1 MKKNLRFM
9 ALSAVG
15 VVLIIAAFVIEL
27 HYMRLEN
34 VTFFTKLIIFI
45 LLNLNLIALL
55 TLMFFVSKSL
65 FKVYLERKNRV
76 LGYKF
81 KTRFVIVLVV
91 LTMIP
96 SILLFVVSISVIT
109 RYLDR
114 WFDPQVRQPLTLSID
129 IAKAAYEME
138 REQALRYAQSLASGG
153 KLDSTY
159 TVQHLVRVPDDASET
174 VKAGFEGKADVEVIS
189 DDNGDI
195 IRAVAPE
202 FREGRQTGV
211 VVVES
216 LMSPVISGNVEA
228 IKGAYR
234 NYQTLELWKTPI
246 KVNYILILSFFTLM
260 AVFMALWVA
269 LRVARGI
276 TDPIQMLAQATE
288 DVARGNLDAI
298 VESTREDEI
307 GLLMKSFNN
316 MVRELRESKE
326 SLQRALKESDRRRLI
341 IENILDNINSGVIS
355 LDPAGNI
362 LTINNAA
369 CRILHLSPGM
379 IIGENYSALLE
390 TLHSDEL
397 KEAVKQVRIRDS
409 RIVEREFRVSVG
421 DNRILLRIFMTA
433 LGDVDDFLGTLVVFD
448 DMTELVRAQR
458 ALAWQ
463 EVARRIAHE
472 IKNPLTPIK
481 LSTDHMIKKWSNQDS
496 DFGKVFERST
506 KTIIKE
512 VESLK
517 RLVDEFSRF
526 GKMPEIRK
534 SPTRISAILENV
546 VNLYGDYREV
556 TIRTVL
562 PASEPLVD
570 LDAEQFKRVII
581 NIVDNAIQ
589 AMQSKGNIIITIRHE
604 RAANRVFVE
613 IADDGPG
620 IREEDREKLFL
631 PYFSTK
637 KDGTGLG
644 LAIASKIITEHRG
657 YIRIGD
663 NTPQG
668 TIFSI
673 ELPVREG

>member
-1 MKKNLRFM
+1 MKRLRFIIISLI
-9 ALSAVG
+9 A
-15 VVLIIAAFVIEL
+15 VVLIVVAFAVEI

-34 VTFFTKLIIFI
+34 VSFFTKLIIFI

-55 TLMFFVSKSL
+55 TLIFFVSKSL
-65 FKVYLERKNRV
+65 LKVYLERKNKV

-81 KTRFVIVLVV
+81 KTKFVIVLVV

-96 SILLFVVSISVIT
+96 SFLLFIVSSSVIT

-114 WFDPQVRQPLTLSID
+114 WFDPQVRQPLTLSVE

-138 REQALRYAQSLASGG
+138 RQQALSYARSLSSGG
-153 KLDSTY
+153 SGGDSY
-159 TVQHLVRVPDDASET
+159 EVQRLTEMPENASET
-174 VKAGFEGKADVEVIS
+174 VRAGFEGKADVEVITGE
-189 DDNGDI
+189 NGDI
-195 IRAVAPE
+195 IRAVAPV
-202 FREGRQTGV
+202 FRGGRQTGV
-211 VVVES
+211 VVVET
-216 LMSPVISGNVEA
+216 LMSPEISSNVEA
-228 IKGAYR
+228 IKAAYK
-234 NYQTLELWKTPI
+234 NYQTLESWKTPI

-260 AVFMALWVA
+260 AIFMALWVA

-288 DVARGNLDAI
+288 DVARGNLDAA

-307 GLLMKSFNN
+307 GLLVQSFNK
-316 MVRELRESKE
+316 MVRELKESKE
-326 SLQRALKESDRRRLI
+326 SLQTALKESDRRRLI

-369 CRILHLSPGM
+369 CRILLLEPEALNGQ
-379 IIGENYSALLE
+379 NYSVLL
-390 TLHSDEL
+390 TMLDSDEL

-409 RIVEREFRVSVG
+409 RIVEKEFRVTVG
-421 DNRILLRIFMTA
+421 ERRILLRIFMAA
-433 LGDVDDFLGTLVVFD
+433 LGDVDNFLGTLVVFD
-448 DMTELVRAQR
+448 DMTELVRVQR
-458 ALAWQ
+458 ALAWE

-481 LSTDHMIKKWSNQDS
+481 LSTDHMIKKWNNQDS

-512 VESLK
+512 VESL
-517 RLVDEFSRF
+517 RRMVNEFSRF

-534 SPTRISAILENV
+534 APTLISGILEGIN
-546 VNLYGDYREV
+546 NLYVDYKGIV
-556 TIRTVL
+556 IQTAL
-562 PASEPLVD
+562 PVDEPLVD

-589 AMQSKGNIIITIRHE
+589 AMQAKGHILISVSHE

-620 IREEDREKLFL
+620 IRDEDREKLFL

-637 KDGTGLG
+637 RDGTGLG

-657 YIRIGD
+657 YIRTRD
-663 NTPQG
+663 NEPQG

>member
-1 MKKNLRFM
+1 MKRLRFVIISLV
-9 ALSAVG
+9 A
-15 VVLIIAAFVIEL
+15 VVLIISAFVVEL

-34 VTFFTKLIIFI
+34 VSFLTKLIIFI

-65 FKVYLERKNRV
+65 LKVYLERKNKV

-81 KTRFVIVLVV
+81 KTKFVIVLVV

-96 SILLFVVSISVIT
+96 SFLLFIVSSSVIT

-114 WFDPQVRQPLTLSID
+114 WFDPQVRQPLTLSVE

-138 REQALRYAQSLASGG
+138 RQQVLAYAQSVSSGG
-153 KLDSTY
+153 KSGNGY
-159 TVQHLVRVPDDASET
+159 SVQRIAKLPGNASET
-174 VKAGFEGKADVEVIS
+174 VRAGFEGKADVEVITGEK
-189 DDNGDI
+189 GDVV
-195 IRAVAPE
+195 RAVAPE
-202 FREGRQTGV
+202 FRNGRQTGI

-216 LMSPVISGNVEA
+216 LMSPEIRNNVEA
-228 IKGAYR
+228 IKAAYK
-234 NYQTLELWKTPI
+234 NYQTLESWKTPI

-260 AVFMALWVA
+260 AIFMALWVA

-288 DVARGNLDAI
+288 DVARGNLDAA
-298 VESTREDEI
+298 VDSNREDEI
-307 GLLMKSFNN
+307 GLLVQSFNK
-316 MVRELRESKE
+316 MVRELKESKG
-326 SLQRALKESDRRRLI
+326 SLQAALKESDRRRLI

-369 CRILHLSPGM
+369 CRILLLEPGEL
-379 IIGENYSALLE
+379 ISQNYSVLL
-390 TLHSDEL
+390 TRLDSDEL

-409 RIVEREFRVSVG
+409 RIVEKEFRVTVG
-421 DNRILLRIFMTA
+421 ERRILLRIFMAA
-433 LGDVDDFLGTLVVFD
+433 LGDVESFLGTLVVFD
-448 DMTELVRAQR
+448 DMTELVRVQR
-458 ALAWQ
+458 ALAWE

-481 LSTDHMIKKWSNQDS
+481 LSTEHMIKKWNNQDS
-496 DFGKVFERST
+496 DFDKVFERST

-512 VESLK
+512 VESLR

-526 GKMPEIRK
+526 GKMPVIRK
-534 SPTRISAILENV
+534 APTRISGIIEGV
-546 VNLYGDYREV
+546 INLYGDYKGIAIH
-556 TIRTVL
+556 TLL
-562 PASEPLVD
+562 PADEPLVD

-589 AMQSKGNIIITIRHE
+589 AMQTKGNIAISVNHD

-620 IREEDREKLFL
+620 IRDEDREKLFL

-637 KDGTGLG
+637 RDGTGLG

-657 YIRIGD
+657 YIRIRD
-663 NTPQG
+663 NEPQG
-668 TIFSI
+668 TIFSV